1 MMPNDNY
8 YYTISINN
16 IILNYKNNKINKIN
30 IIKKDEQ
37 FGIKEENLNNKNQNK
52 NQNYIMSEI
61 MIDNDNSKIRIINSF
76 EEYKRKNG
84 FCQHIKKEDVNKYEN
99 EKDIKNNC
107 KIMINNKKIKF
118 SYYNEFKK
126 RENI

>member
-76 EEYKRKNG
+76 EEYK
-84 FCQHIKKEDVNKYEN
+84 KKMD
-99 EKDIKNNC
+99 
-107 KIMINNKKIKF
+107 F
-118 SYYNEFKK
+118 A
-126 RENI
+126 NI